1 MAPSTLAQPNEAKFN
16 QRYGTW
22 WRLLP
27 FLLPFFVLIAGAAI
41 IQASGQ
47 RVVETAVQLAKE
59 DAALMNWWHEDQRQ
73 TLTAQADM
81 LAARVADGVDFAA
94 LVAEVG
100 LPADIGY
107 VGWLDSEKSIQGELN
122 ASALLGDPANTKLW
136 RFVPAIGKATS
147 DFWIEGEQPY
157 WIAMAPVSPERG
169 GGAVIVERPITEQ
182 TVAELAAIVGR
193 DVVFYRYEGQTPV
206 LSSNPALLSDPA
218 WLSSV
223 WLDQVASGQ
232 LPLSTLSQ
240 NSQGPLV
247 VGMTAF
253 YDFARLSYSGYL
265 GLMESDRTIRQVL
278 PLQMFWI
285 VLALAAL
292 ITAVGAWMMHTSVKS
307 YLAAHQQM
315 DYRVR
320 RTVKRKLT
328 LGLLLLLLP
337 GVLAAGFIVVRT
349 SNESARPDLRTASIG
364 GDVLVESTQHL
375 LARLRIFADSGVAK
389 KFTSASAEELALRAR
404 QAAGVEFSVV
414 EKNGAIGQAADE
426 PLNDLQIDALRTLT
440 EGQVGIVV
448 ASKTILLGARQST
461 TDGATVFVGLRLN
474 KYLSQASDIS
484 GTGLTILRGQEPVV
498 TTLAQR
504 EIEGLHFSEAVEE
517 ELQRT
522 GRVSFAQDV
531 GWNPGHLTAAVLD
544 IPGPDRW
551 RLMVSQRSITWS
563 NGVRGYQGL
572 GLAAVAVVLVLAGVV
587 LITLLNVDK
596 PLLLRRMYTG
606 YLFILPAVVWLV
618 WWQLGPALFTLYL
631 SFHKWS
637 VLVDAKPYVGLYN
650 FRLIWTDDVFWNAM
664 KNTVFYVTEIPLGM
678 ILALL
683 LALALNRPLKGI
695 RALRTIYYMP
705 AVTSVVVVSLMWKL
719 LYNKDLG
726 IFNYLLS
733 FVNLGPYGFLQSTT
747 MVLPSIMAMTIW
759 LGLGSRMILFL
770 AGLQSI
776 PNDYYEAA
784 DVDGASGFR
793 KFWHI
798 TLPLLAPTTFFVM
811 ITSVIGSFQVFGPV
825 YVLTQGGPNGASDV
839 AVHRIYFEAWQNLRF
854 GYASAETVVL
864 FAILFVVTIVQFR
877 YFGRNVNYGG

>member
-1 MAPSTLAQPNEAKFN
+1 
-16 QRYGTW
+16 
-22 WRLLP
+22 
-27 FLLPFFVLIAGAAI
+27 
-41 IQASGQ
+41 
-47 RVVETAVQLAKE
+47 
-59 DAALMNWWHEDQRQ
+59 MN
-73 TLTAQADM
+73 
-81 LAARVADGVDFAA
+81 G
-94 LVAEVG
+94 
-100 LPADIGY
+100 
-107 VGWLDSEKSIQGELN
+107 
-122 ASALLGDPANTKLW
+122 SALLGDPANTKLW

-147 DFWIEGEQPY
+147 DFWLEGEQPF
-157 WIAMAPVSPERG
+157 WIAMAPVPADKG
-169 GGAVIVERPITEQ
+169 GGAIIIERPITEQ
-182 TVAELAAIVGR
+182 TVAELARLTGR

-218 WLSSV
+218 WLSTV

-253 YDFARLSYSGYL
+253 YDFARISYSGYL
-265 GLMESDRTIRQVL
+265 ATVEPDRTVRQVL
-278 PLQMFWI
+278 PLQLFWI
-285 VLALAAL
+285 VLALAVL
-292 ITAVGAWMMHTSVKS
+292 ITAVGAWMLHSAVKS
-307 YLAAHQQM
+307 YLARHQQM

-320 RTVKRKLT
+320 RTVKRKLI
-328 LGLLLLLLP
+328 LGLLLLLVP
-337 GVLAAGFIVVRT
+337 GVLAVGFIVVRT
-349 SNESARPDLRTASIG
+349 SNESARPDVRTALLG
-364 GDVLVESTQHL
+364 GDVLVASTENL
-375 LARLRIFADSGVAK
+375 LARMQVFAQSDVVGQLAAPSV
-389 KFTSASAEELALRAR
+389 EELAQQAR
-404 QAAGVEFSVV
+404 QVAGVEFAVV
-414 EKNGAIGQAADE
+414 DLDGVIGQAGDE
-426 PLNDLQIDALRTLT
+426 PLTDFQVETLST
-440 EGQVGIVV
+440 LADGQVGVVV
-448 ASKTILLGARQST
+448 ASKTILLAARRT
-461 TDGATVFVGLRLN
+461 TAANATVFAGLRLN
-474 KYLSQASDIS
+474 KYLPEVSNIS
-484 GTGLTILRGQEPVV
+484 GAGLTILRGQEPVV

-504 EIEGLHFSEAVEE
+504 EIEGLHFTPAVEE

-531 GWNPGHLTAAVLD
+531 GWNPGRLTAALLN
-544 IPGPDRW
+544 IPGPDQW
-551 RLMVSQRSITWS
+551 RLVVSQRSITWS
-563 NGVRGYQGL
+563 NDVRGYQGL
-572 GLAAVAVVLVLAGVV
+572 GLAAVAAVLVLAGVV

-596 PLLLRRMYTG
+596 PLLLRRLFTG
-606 YLFILPAVVWLV
+606 YLFILPAVIWLV

-637 VLVDAKPYVGLYN
+637 VLVDAKPFVGLYN
-650 FRLIWTDDVFWNAM
+650 FQLIWGDDVFWNAM
-664 KNTVFYVTEIPLGM
+664 KNTFVYVTEIPLGM

-733 FVNLGPYGFLQSTT
+733 FFNLGPYGFLQSTT

-776 PNDYYEAA
+776 PDEYYEAA

-798 TLPLLAPTTFFVM
+798 TLPLLAPTTFFVL